1 MFLGKTLYSHSAYFH
16 SGVEMGTG
24 KFNPVGVAL
33 RWTGIP
39 FTGDEEY
46 CWSLHDIETGISAGL
61 MGPCTWLLCR
71 LNLPAT
77 YTSVLLLLSFAFIN
91 EFRSSNSCPS
101 NYLFFEVSYGV
112 LIGVSK
118 KIQHRMFNMIILE
131 MVH

>member
-61 MGPCTWLLCR
+61 MGHLTLMQ
-71 LNLPAT
+71 
-77 YTSVLLLLSFAFIN
+77 TSKYIAEAISLLLMSAFG
-91 EFRSSNSCPS
+91 
-101 NYLFFEVSYGV
+101 Y
-112 LIGVSK
+112 
-118 KIQHRMFNMIILE
+118 H
-131 MVH
+131 